1 MGGKGI
7 VIDFD
12 FAAMDGAGLLFKTA
26 AAYLKAL
33 DNLKLDAP
41 SEARYLAGADYQDGL
56 TRLFA
61 VLKTK
66 KTAPKA
72 ARELAEAFSAALSA
86 AIPAAVTGA
95 FKNFVTALTDRGVTV
110 VILTR
115 ADLAAVTPAFESL
128 LGDAVRIHAETSA
141 CYGALRGDS
150 WRRACR
156 TGGVR
161 SPSTIAVT
169 GSGFGVKAALLA
181 GMGSVA
187 VVSDHVA
194 YQDFGGA
201 DAVVGEL
208 SGKTAKKV
216 LEVLRV

>member
-1 MGGKGI
+1 MGEKGV

-12 FAAMDGAGLLFKTA
+12 FAAMDGAGLLFRTA
-26 AAYLKAL
+26 ASYLKAL

-56 TRLFA
+56 VRLFA

-66 KTAPKA
+66 KTAQKS
-72 ARELAEAFSAALSA
+72 ARELAAVFSNALSA
-86 AIPAAVTGA
+86 AIPAAVTAA
-95 FKNFVTALTDRGVTV
+95 FRNFVKALTDRGVSV

-115 ADLAAVTPAFESL
+115 ADVAKVGPAFASL
-128 LGDAVRIHAETSA
+128 LGDSVRMHPETSV
-141 CYGALRGDS
+141 CYGALKADS

-161 SPSTIAVT
+161 HASTIAVT

-187 VVSDHVA
+187 VVGEHFA

-201 DAVVGEL
+201 DAVIGEL